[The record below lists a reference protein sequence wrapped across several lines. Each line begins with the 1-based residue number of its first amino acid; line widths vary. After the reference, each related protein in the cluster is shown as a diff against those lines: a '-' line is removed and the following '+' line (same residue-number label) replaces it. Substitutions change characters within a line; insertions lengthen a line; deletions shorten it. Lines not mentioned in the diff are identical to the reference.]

1 MLQTQLRTPSQH
13 FEQTNPLLV
22 AQAED
27 ASESLRNEITAGLYS
42 RPENQNR
49 PRLAH
54 TPDGQPQQN
63 EKRPENSGERTTTH
77 SEHRKDFR
85 QGTAR
90 HVGYT
95 ELVRDGV
102 FIRKPLEGS
111 VFERTKPVQFIVL
124 HSTETRRVADA
135 ERVIDSWNNRG
146 DNGKRVNPGT
156 QFVVDRDGKIYTTA
170 SPDKATI
177 HVNDSL
183 TRRGVK
189 NQNSVGIEIV
199 HTGEQQYTYAQK
211 MALTRLVSYLQDRY
225 RIRDSKIVTHGQIQ
239 PATRTDPVGFDVSAF
254 HRNRKQFRE
263 TAQVLEQQKLR
274 SKGDV

>member
-1 MLQTQLRTPSQH
+1 MRISQH
-13 FEQTNPLLV
+13 FEMP
-22 AQAED
+22 AQVLQ
-27 ASESLRNEITAGLYS
+27 SESSDPAEALRNEILAGLYS
-42 RPENQNR
+42 RSEYQRKPDLTRKPEGSQR
-49 PRLAH
+49 S
-54 TPDGQPQQN
+54 TESGI
-63 EKRPENSGERTTTH
+63 EKPNPH

-85 QGTAR
+85 QGTAK
-90 HVGYT
+90 HIGYT

-111 VFERTKPVQFIVL
+111 VFERTSPVQFIVL
-124 HSTETRRVADA
+124 HSTETKHPANA

-146 DNGKRVNPGT
+146 DNGRRLNPGT

-199 HTGEQQYTYAQK
+199 RTGEQQYTYAQK

-225 RIRDSKIVTHGQIQ
+225 GLGDGRIVTHGQIQ
-239 PATRTDPVGFDVSAF
+239 PATRRDPVDFDVAAF
-254 HRNRKQFRE
+254 NKSRRQFRQN
-263 TAQVLEQQKLR
+263 AQTIEQQKKR
-274 SKGDV
+274 DKGDV

>member
-1 MLQTQLRTPSQH
+1 MNMAISSQH
-13 FEQTNPLLV
+13 FELPVERLQP
-22 AQAED
+22 QSPERS
-27 ASESLRNEITAGLYS
+27 ASPFRDEITAGLFS
-42 RPENQNR
+42 RPENQRKPNN
-49 PRLAH
+49 
-54 TPDGQPQQN
+54 QN
-63 EKRPENSGERTTTH
+63 SAEKTSERTSPH
-77 SEHRKDFR
+77 SDHRRDFR

-90 HVGYT
+90 HIGYS

-124 HSTETRRVADA
+124 HSTETRREADA

-199 HTGEQQYTYAQK
+199 RSGEQQYTYAQK
-211 MALTRLVSYLQDRY
+211 IALTRLVSYLQDRY
-225 RIRDSKIVTHGQIQ
+225 SIRDSRIVTHGQIQ
-239 PATRTDPVGFDVSAF
+239 PATRRDPVGFDVSTF
-254 HRNRKQFRE
+254 NQNRREFRQA
-263 TAQVLEQQKLR
+263 AQGLEQQKKR
-274 SKGDV
+274 S

>member
-1 MLQTQLRTPSQH
+1 MASSPH
-13 FEQTNPLLV
+13 FEQTSHPLV
-22 AQAED
+22 ANSED
-27 ASESLRNEITAGLYS
+27 SSESLRNEITAGLYS
-42 RPENQNR
+42 RPENQTS
-49 PRLAH
+49 PRLSHA
-54 TPDGQPQQN
+54 PNQ
-63 EKRPENSGERTTTH
+63 H

-85 QGTAR
+85 LGTAS
-90 HVGYT
+90 HIGYT

-124 HSTETRRVADA
+124 HSTETRRVANA

-146 DNGKRVNPGT
+146 DNGKRLNPGT

-199 HTGEQQYTYAQK
+199 HTGEQKYTYAQK

-225 RIRDSKIVTHGQIQ
+225 QIRDSRIVTHGQIQ

-254 HRNRKQFRE
+254 HKNRRQFRQE
-263 TAQVLEQQKLR
+263 AQVLEKQKIR

>member
-1 MLQTQLRTPSQH
+1 VRNTTQQFELPSH
-13 FEQTNPLLV
+13 PLLSKP
-22 AQAED
+22 ED
-27 ASESLRNEITAGLYS
+27 SSQSLRDEITAGLYS
-42 RPENQNR
+42 RPENQTS

-54 TPDGQPQQN
+54 KPEGQQA
-63 EKRPENSGERTTTH
+63 GERRAERPNERTNPH
-77 SEHRKDFR
+77 SEHRRDFR
-85 QGTAR
+85 LGTAR
-90 HVGYT
+90 HIGYT

-111 VFERTKPVQFIVL
+111 VFDRTQPVQFIVL
-124 HSTETRRVADA
+124 HSTETKRPADA

-146 DNGKRVNPGT
+146 DNGKRLNPGT

-183 TRRGVK
+183 TRRVK

-199 HTGEQQYTYAQK
+199 RTGEQQYTYAQK

-225 RIRDSKIVTHGQIQ
+225 QIRESRIVTHGQIQ
-239 PATRTDPVGFDVSAF
+239 PATRRDPIGFDLSAF
-254 HRNRKQFRE
+254 HKNRRQFRQ
-263 TAQVLEQQKLR
+263 TAQAL
-274 SKGDV
+274 D